1 MTGTITI
8 ELADMAYGT
17 MCTGSKFKKSILLKF
32 RNNIDIG
39 LNQMSQSLA
48 LYRYLSGKIWLK
60 IYSRNC
66 FP

>member
-32 RNNIDIG
+32 RNNIDIES
-39 LNQMSQSLA
+39 NQMSQSLA
-48 LYRYLSGKIWLK
+48 LYRYLSGKIRLK
-60 IYSRNC
+60 IYSRKC